1 MYSDNIEIQR
11 YQEKIYKQQHIE
23 QVEDYFEK
31 IRANR
36 KRAEKKVD
44 LISEEST
51 YSSLSEPQHSFE
63 NRKELSIPNKL
74 TIIEIDELKMQA
86 TTNIMKLNSDSL
98 LEKLSLLRG

>member
-23 QVEDYFEK
+23 KVEDFFEQ

-36 KRAEKKVD
+36 KRTDKKKD
-44 LISEEST
+44 LNLEEST
-51 YSSLSEPQHSFE
+51 YSSFSEPQHSFK
-63 NRKELSIPNKL
+63 NRKELIIPSTL
-74 TIIEIDELKMQA
+74 TNIEIGELKMQA
-86 TTNIMKLNSDSL
+86 TTNIVKLNSDNL